1 MIIGKIWD
9 SEYPWDVRVEKI
21 CRTLT
26 EAGHEVHL
34 VCRNR
39 GRAPLRETH
48 DGLTI
53 HRMQPLSA
61 PFQSLEGP
69 LSFPAFINPR
79 WYRSARNVFREQG
92 VDLIVCR
99 DLPLAPLALAVG
111 RALEKPVIVDVA
123 EHYPGVLRDLYNRHD
138 FRPWNLVV
146 RNPWLAALV
155 ERWTLPRADGI
166 WVVVEEMAERL
177 AALGVDR
184 SRITLVSNTPLPE
197 RVSRIASITP
207 GHGDP
212 RTLRLVYLGNVEW
225 SRGLPTVLV
234 ALSLLLPDIRVT
246 LDVFGDGSGLTRA
259 RTFSDK
265 LGLSDRVTF
274 HGRVPYEEV
283 LETLPRFHVGLIP
296 HHVTDQWEWTVQNK
310 LFDYMAA
317 ALPVLAS
324 AMRPARRIIES
335 VGCGLVF
342 SDRAPQECAARIVQL
357 VDPLLRST
365 LGAAGRRA
373 VEGPLSWRHDAQRML
388 TSVESTVGS
397 HSSRTPSSASQ
408 FEAMGNAQ

>member
-39 GRAPLRETH
+39 RRAPLREVH

-53 HRMQPLSA
+53 HRMKPLSGL
-61 PFQSLEGP
+61 FRSLEGP

-79 WYRSARNVFREQG
+79 WYRRARNVFGEQG

-111 RALEKPVIVDVA
+111 RSLKRPVIVDVA
-123 EHYPGVLRDLYNRHD
+123 EHYPGVLRDLYNRRD

-166 WVVVEEMAERL
+166 WVVVEEMANRL
-177 AALGVDR
+177 ESLGVDP

-197 RVSRIASITP
+197 RVSRVRSIKP
-207 GHGDP
+207 ERGHP
-212 RTLRLVYLGNVEW
+212 RTLQLVYLGNVEW
-225 SRGLPTVLV
+225 SRGIPTVLE
-234 ALSLLLPDIRVT
+234 ALSLLPPDICAT
-246 LDVFGDGSGLTRA
+246 LDVFGDGTGLTRA
-259 RTFSDK
+259 RRFSVR
-265 LGLSDRVTF
+265 LGLSDRITF
-274 HGRVPYEEV
+274 HGRVPYEEA
-283 LETLPRFHVGLIP
+283 LEELPRFHVGLIP

-335 VGCGLVF
+335 VECGLVF
-342 SDRAPQECAARIVQL
+342 SDRNPGECAARIVQL
-357 VDPLLRST
+357 ADPALRAI
-365 LGAAGRRA
+365 LGTAGRQA
-373 VEGPLSWRHDAQRML
+373 VQGTYSWRHDAHRML
-388 TSVESTVGS
+388 TSVESTGES
-397 HSSRTPSSASQ
+397 HRKAPSGASRL
-408 FEAMGNAQ
+408 EATRNAQ